1 MINSFLLKKAVVFS
15 LFLSPKIM
23 FACATCFGD
32 PNSNAGKGMDMAIL
46 TLLGI
51 IGPILFAIAAG
62 IISIGL
68 KSKKIN
74 QDLTKND

>member
-1 MINSFLLKKAVVFS
+1 MQKYLSIITLLIFS
-15 LFLSPKIM
+15 LLENTY
-23 FACATCFGD
+23 ACSTCYGD

-51 IGPILFAIAAG
+51 IGPLLFAIAMG

-74 QDLTKND
+74 KN